1 MISGAARA
9 GQGDATPCGR
19 ITYDPHTTERE
30 DFTMIYH
37 LHLTEKDT
45 YTMSMALLSLELE
58 TDELIKETLK
68 APDQYTNDLLALYQH
83 RKDDIKAM
91 RKKIEVARG

>member
-1 MISGAARA
+1 
-9 GQGDATPCGR
+9 
-19 ITYDPHTTERE
+19 
-30 DFTMIYH
+30 MIYH
-37 LHLTEKDT
+37 LHLTEKET

-68 APDQYTNDLLALYQH
+68 VPDQYTNDLLALYRH